1 MEVKL
6 VMGRVTMREKVTI
19 QQIADFAGVS
29 KFAVSRALAGKSGV
43 SEGTKER
50 ILKAAG
56 QLGYFRTQPAAGV
69 GIEELQDVESVKISG
84 TIVVLFPNIRF
95 QNRESFYWGPVF
107 DGISAR
113 LNQKSIDI
121 LTLTEPSSDRVF
133 TLLNP
138 DAILGIVT
146 VGTIST
152 QILLEIKRL
161 DIPVVMVDHYDPAI
175 QCDTIFTDNHIS
187 MRELMT
193 KLISRGYKRFQFVGD
208 ITNAH
213 SFYERFDAFK
223 ATLEQYQIPYEP
235 IKQLTEVNDSSDI
248 SELILSLDGNLIPDV
263 FVCCNDFTADI
274 VREALQTRGISI
286 PEQCGITGF
295 DNTSPGVT
303 TVNVNKE
310 LLGMRAVDKLLW
322 RCANRTSSAERLLIL
337 GDVLMRETTIN

>member
-1 MEVKL
+1 
-6 VMGRVTMREKVTI
+6 MREKVTI

-43 SEGTKER
+43 SESTKDR

-56 QLGYFRTQPAAGV
+56 QLGYFRSRV
-69 GIEELQDVESVKISG
+69 SNVSEELHDPESAPIAG

-95 QNRESFYWGPVF
+95 QNKESFYWGPVF

-113 LNQKSIDI
+113 LNQKSMDI

-175 QCDTIFTDNHIS
+175 HCDTIFTDNFMC
-187 MRELMT
+187 MRELTT
-193 KLISRGYKRFQFVGD
+193 KLVSRGYRRFKFVGD
-208 ITNAH
+208 VEYAH
-213 SFYERFDAFK
+213 SFYERWVAFRSVLDQHQIEYDPVK
-223 ATLEQYQIPYEP
+223 GLIAQEDSTVSDYVEQMDE
-235 IKQLTEVNDSSDI
+235 
-248 SELILSLDGNLIPDV
+248 SELPDV
-263 FVCCNDFTADI
+263 FVCANDFIADNVKAGLI
-274 VREALQTRGISI
+274 AKGIQV
-286 PEQCGITGF
+286 PERCGVTGF
-295 DNTSPGVT
+295 DNTSPAMT
-303 TVNVNKE
+303 TVNVDKD

-322 RCANRTSSAERLLIL
+322 RCVNRNSNAERLLIE
-337 GDVLMRETTIN
+337 GDVLMRETTIG

>member
-1 MEVKL
+1 
-6 VMGRVTMREKVTI
+6 MREKVTI

-43 SEGTKER
+43 SEATKDR

-56 QLGYFRTQPAAGV
+56 QLGYFHTRTMGTA
-69 GIEELQDVESVKISG
+69 EELQDPEAVKISG
-84 TIVVLFPNIRF
+84 TIVVLFPNIRY
-95 QNRESFYWGPVF
+95 QNRDSIYWGPVF
-107 DGISAR
+107 DGISTR
-113 LNQKSIDI
+113 LNQKSMDI

-175 QCDTIFTDNHIS
+175 QCDTVFTDNFIS
-187 MRELMT
+187 TKELMT
-193 KLISRGYKRFQFVGD
+193 KLVSRGYKKFQFVGD
-208 ITNAH
+208 IGYAQ
-213 SFYERFDAFK
+213 SFYERWIAFK
-223 ATLEQYQIPYEP
+223 SILEQYQLNYEP
-235 IKQLTEVNDSSDI
+235 IQSLTGEDEGSLSSIIQSLDD
-248 SELILSLDGNLIPDV
+248 SELPDV
-263 FVCCNDFTADI
+263 FVCANDFIADN
-274 VREALQTRGISI
+274 VKAGLLAKGVSV
-286 PEQCGITGF
+286 PERCGVTGF
-295 DNTSPGVT
+295 DNTSPGMT

-322 RCANRTSSAERLLIL
+322 RCANRSSNVERLLIQ
-337 GDVLMRETTIN
+337 GDVLMRDSTMN

>member
-1 MEVKL
+1 
-6 VMGRVTMREKVTI
+6 MREKVTI

-56 QLGYFRTQPAAGV
+56 QLGYFRTRAIGGAEG
-69 GIEELQDVESVKISG
+69 LQDPDSVKISG
-84 TIVVLFPNIRF
+84 TIVVLFPNIRY
-95 QNRESFYWGPVF
+95 QNRESNYWGPVF

-113 LNQKSIDI
+113 LNQKSMDI

-175 QCDTIFTDNHIS
+175 QCDTIFTDNFIC
-187 MRELMT
+187 MKELMT
-193 KLISRGYKRFQFVGD
+193 KLVSRGYKKFQFVGD
-208 ITNAH
+208 VGYAH
-213 SFYERFDAFK
+213 SFYERWIAFK
-223 ATLEQYQIPYEP
+223 AILEQYQLSYEP
-235 IKQLTEVNDSSDI
+235 IKPLMGEDDGMLSGIVQSLPD
-248 SELILSLDGNLIPDV
+248 SELPDV
-263 FVCCNDFTADI
+263 FVCANDFIADN
-274 VREALQTRGISI
+274 VKAGLLAKGVPV
-286 PEQCGITGF
+286 PERCAVTGF
-295 DNTSPGVT
+295 DNTSPGIT
-303 TVNVNKE
+303 TVSVNKE

-322 RCANRTSSAERLLIL
+322 RCANRSSNVERLLVQ
-337 GDVLMRETTIN
+337 GDVLMRETTLN